1 MDAGTYIWI
10 KPSNINKIKVKL
22 LGGGG
27 AGGIGVSIGCI
38 GGSGGSGAYVEGV
51 IDISQYSQLTIT
63 VGGKGNT
70 FPTPTNG
77 GASSIG
83 NFVVAGGGFCGAGGG
98 QFGPGASGSG
108 GVALGQNCFLLNGAN
123 GQSTCTVSSP
133 GIPKISLSYPS
144 IDINEKVYGMGGIS
158 RHNTIGTSGT
168 SGFVIIEY

>member
-1 MDAGTYIWI
+1 METKWYW
-10 KPSNINKIKVKL
+10 
-22 LGGGG
+22 
-27 AGGIGVSIGCI
+27 
-38 GGSGGSGAYVEGV
+38 GS
-51 IDISQYSQLTIT
+51 
-63 VGGKGNT
+63 
-70 FPTPTNG
+70 
-77 GASSIG
+77 
-83 NFVVAGGGFCGAGGG
+83 FCGAGGG
-98 QFGPGASGSG
+98 RFGPGASGSG